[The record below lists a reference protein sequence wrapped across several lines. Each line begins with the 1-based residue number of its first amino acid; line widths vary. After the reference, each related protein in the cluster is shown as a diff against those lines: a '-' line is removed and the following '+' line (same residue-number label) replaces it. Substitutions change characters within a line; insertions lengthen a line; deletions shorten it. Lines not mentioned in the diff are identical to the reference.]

1 MIGGRLGGWGRPGT
15 VSGMVSA
22 VTSAISTY
30 SSSRI
35 LLVTFFESEAA
46 GLNGPGFRRDPVS
59 PTLVGTRAADASRS
73 SPGDPTPAVGVKV
86 GRSASTECALGMVK
100 PVMTVITH

>member
-15 VSGMVSA
+15 VSGIVSA

-59 PTLVGTRAADASRS
+59 PTLVGARAADASRS
-73 SPGDPTPAVGVKV
+73 SPGDHTIGVKV
-86 GRSASTECALGMVK
+86 GRSASAECALGMVK